1 MKRCALLVGVALSL
15 GACVGKGLLTD
26 GSSVSVG
33 THSRGALR
41 AAARLPLRGEGYVV
55 PKRWAERKR
64 NYGTDE
70 LVALI
75 ARVARKV
82 RRRHGGGLLGVA
94 DLSPIGGGP
103 TKEHGS
109 HRSGRDV
116 DLLYYAT
123 DLRGRTVAPTAMIH
137 YNGKGA
143 SLTPTS
149 NPNAPSAPTSSPT
162 SQALQPTK
170 LDLARNWTMMAS
182 LVTDPETPVQWIF
195 IGRRISRLLLAYG
208 KRKRK
213 SKQLIERLALVMRQP
228 GDASPHTDHIHVR
241 IFCDPAD
248 RYQGCVDRGPPRFL
262 KKSLKYK
269 RLLVASN
276 RRATTAVISQTSAA
290 MGGKLVSALERC
302 LLFVSRQRLFE

>member
-1 MKRCALLVGVALSL
+1 VKTGGLILGVVFLS
-15 GACVGKGLLTD
+15 GCVSKGLLTD

-64 NYGTDE
+64 NFGTDE
-70 LVALI
+70 LVTLI
-75 ARVARKV
+75 GRVARKV
-82 RRRHGGGLLGVA
+82 RRRHRGVLGVA

-103 TKEHGS
+103 TPEHGS

-123 DLRGRTVAPTAMIH
+123 DLRGRPVTPTAMIH
-137 YNGKGA
+137 YDRTGA
-143 SLTPTS
+143 SVPPKSASPRETRSPRAVTPTS
-149 NPNAPSAPTSSPT
+149 TPTSLPVP
-162 SQALQPTK
+162 PTK
-170 LDLARNWTMMAS
+170 LDLRRNWAMMAA
-182 LVTDPETPVQWIF
+182 LVTDPEVPVQWIF

-241 IFCDPAD
+241 VFCDPGD

-262 KKSLKYK
+262 KKGLKYK
-269 RLLVASN
+269 DEPPRGP
-276 RRATTAVISQTSAA
+276 RISR
-290 MGGKLVSALERC
+290 KLLERLGFGSRRFP
-302 LLFVSRQRLFE
+302 LL